1 MKTRSLFVA
10 ALLCGGLMIGA
21 APMQPPAPTPSSP
34 PSAPEAP
41 KAPAAPKFTI
51 ADAGFLAG
59 TWRGEMNGGV
69 VEEMW
74 SEPQGNNIL
83 GTFRWLRKDGKPVM
97 FEMLAITEE
106 DGAVR
111 LRLRHYSAKLGAKEE
126 ADKPLTLRLSQLT
139 ATDAL
144 NRAVFAA
151 EKDAGDLKEVVY
163 DRKGDSLAVDVVF
176 VANEDGSEREPLKF
190 KLKRHVER

>member
-1 MKTRSLFVA
+1 
-10 ALLCGGLMIGA
+10 
-21 APMQPPAPTPSSP
+21 MQPPAPTPPSP

-59 TWRGEMNGGV
+59 TWRGEKNGGV

-83 GTFRWLRKDGKPVM
+83 GTFRWLKKDGKPVM

-111 LRLRHYSAKLGAKEE
+111 LRLRHYSARLGAKE
-126 ADKPLTLRLSQLT
+126 DKDNPLTLILSQFN
-139 ATDAL
+139 ATDSDR
-144 NRAVFAA
+144 RAVFTA
-151 EKDAGDLKEVVY
+151 ERDAHDLKEVVY
-163 DRKGDSLAVDVVF
+163 DRKGDSLAVDVAF
-176 VANEDGSEREPLKF
+176 VGNQDGTEREPLKF
-190 KLKRHVER
+190 KLRRHVER